1 MDTTYFFII
10 SSMELYTSS
19 EYKRK
24 DVDNIHG
31 QPQNVAI
38 FLEVVKAKYKDTL
51 TTYPKKT
58 ILLKTY
64 KNIGVYGTIPMF
76 KSISPNQATI
86 PFAAILV
93 QKWGYGFYHFVNEI
107 LPKIIR
113 VFEYDATIPI
123 IIFYNSF
130 IKNILTYLGITNP
143 IISYDRP
150 CMCKEAIMI
159 TDTESGNPSPNDIAL
174 IRKYV
179 RFNPVEKQVIVL
191 IYRKEK
197 QRHISNFD
205 EIYNG
210 LQTKFPN
217 EKIVVFDSLPFEET
231 VQLFQSAKLIIGAHG
246 AGLSNMIFGSKA
258 PIIEIFPENMFNAC
272 YWHLSWILE
281 NPHLCLVTDT
291 SFKVDTEELYK
302 AIYMLIEKDN

>member
-1 MDTTYFFII
+1 
-10 SSMELYTSS
+10 MELSTSS
-19 EYKRK
+19 EYKRN
-24 DVDNIHG
+24 DVE
-31 QPQNVAI
+31 NVQGKPHHVAY
-38 FLEVVKAKYKDTL
+38 FLEIVKAKYKDTL
-51 TTYPKKT
+51 TTYPKNT
-58 ILLKTY
+58 ILLKKY

-76 KSISPNQATI
+76 KTISPNQATI

-93 QKWGYGFYHFVNEI
+93 QKWGYGFYHFINEI

-113 VFEYDATIPI
+113 VFEYDATVPI

-130 IKNILTYLGITNP
+130 IQHILTYLGVTNP
-143 IISYDRP
+143 IIRYDKP

-174 IRKYV
+174 IQKYV
-179 RFNPVEKQVIVL
+179 RFNSVEKQVIVL

-197 QRHISNFD
+197 MRHISNFD
-205 EIYNG
+205 EVYSG
-210 LQTKFPN
+210 LQAKFTN

-246 AGLSNMIFGSKA
+246 AGLSNMIFANKT

-272 YWHLSWILE
+272 YWHLSWILK
-281 NPHLCLVTDT
+281 NPHLCFVTDSLLT
-291 SFKVDTEELYK
+291 VDVDELCEAVQSFLWK
-302 AIYMLIEKDN
+302 N